1 MLISCFVSVDGK
13 GLASVSNHPPHIIDQ
28 HRAINPS
35 SFIPFCYFGERAL
48 GEKIANFSEP
58 VCILSVPKN
67 IGGQLCYSIDINSAL
82 RENTVDQ
89 GESSAL
95 ILYLDYN
102 EESSTWMDIDQQEN
116 AGLGVKMDMITES
129 KIIIETITPFVT
141 YGGGH
146 FLLSNVQETKTT
158 KDFDNLSG
166 MSRGCA
172 LQDEAKSRFEN
183 AGLASCKCIPFEVS
197 EPTSEGV
204 YLIFG

>member
-1 MLISCFVSVDGK
+1 MLIYCFISVDEQ

-28 HRAINPS
+28 HGAINPS
-35 SFIPFCYFGERAL
+35 SFIPFCYFGEKAL

-58 VCILSVPKN
+58 VCTISVPKN
-67 IGGQLCYSIDINSAL
+67 IGGQLCFSIDINSAL
-82 RENTVDQ
+82 RDNSIDQ
-89 GESSAL
+89 GENHAL

-102 EESSTWMDIDQQEN
+102 KERSTWMDIDQQET
-116 AGLGVKMDMITES
+116 AGLEVKMDKTTES
-129 KIIIETITPFVT
+129 KIIIETITPFVA

-172 LQDEAKSRFEN
+172 LQDEAKSRYEN
-183 AGLASCKCIPFEVS
+183 VGLASCKCIPFEVS
-197 EPTSEGV
+197 ESTAEKVHIIYS
-204 YLIFG
+204 